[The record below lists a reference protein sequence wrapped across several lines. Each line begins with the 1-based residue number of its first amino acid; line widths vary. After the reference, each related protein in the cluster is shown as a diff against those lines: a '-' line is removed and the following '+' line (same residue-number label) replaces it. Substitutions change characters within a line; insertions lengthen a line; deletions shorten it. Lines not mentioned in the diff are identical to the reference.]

1 MPEKYK
7 YEKRS
12 YYPHMMPADVAI
24 WERFIEKFPDM
35 YDEVSYDVKVGNPP
49 EFNTVVNEETGGDI
63 LDLYK
68 LKIDVIGYKDNQI
81 DIIEIGPRAGANK
94 VGQVKRYRYFF
105 VKEFTPSVTPKAIVL
120 TDMTDQNTI
129 EFAEVEGVFIA
140 IA

>member
-1 MPEKYK
+1 MHEKYK

-24 WERFIEKFPDM
+24 WERFIDKFPDM
-35 YDEVSYDVKVGNPP
+35 YDEVSYDIKVGNAPQ
-49 EFNTVVNEETGGDI
+49 FATVVNEESGGDA

-94 VGQVKRYRYFF
+94 VGQVKRYRYFY
-105 VKEFTPSVTPKAIVL
+105 VKEFVPSVTPKAIVL
-120 TDMTDQNTI
+120 TDIVDENTI
-129 EFAEVEGVFIA
+129 EFAVSEGVFIA
-140 IA
+140 VA